1 MRLLIATLFITF
13 LMTTPKLYAQDDETC
28 SRIATVNYQE
38 VLVDAN
44 SSQKGEGLRFYLEKD
59 KIAESYLDAYQEG
72 SHVQWHNAVMG
83 TTGTGLIIAGLF
95 TSSTSN
101 NKESLLIGGA
111 AMILVN
117 FLISKTQETANEKNL
132 RRAIDEY
139 NQRNLPRINF
149 GEASSSYNDR
159 PPSATGVALSKTWDF

>member
-1 MRLLIATLFITF
+1 MHLFIVTILTIF
-13 LMTTPKLYAQDDETC
+13 SLSPNLSLAQEDETC
-28 SRIATVNYQE
+28 SRIAIVNYQE

-59 KIAESYLDAYQEG
+59 KTAESYLNAYQDG
-72 SHVQWHNAVMG
+72 AKVKWHNAVMG
-83 TTGTGLIIAGLF
+83 TAGTGMIIAGLF
-95 TSSTSN
+95 TNSTSN

-117 FLISKTQETANEKNL
+117 FLISKTQETANEQNL
-132 RRAIDEY
+132 RRAVDEY

-149 GEASSSYNDR
+149 GEESSFYDDR